1 MVRLPYDYAV
11 GHAQIHRWD
20 PWATRESCACVFFRL
35 LRQALATAPDACEK
49 KRKAACVI
57 AQLFLPAPAD
67 PASQASLPE
76 GGRGRGGEIRMN
88 GMVKFTFPSLQGQ
101 AVLHAP
107 ERTTARTPAE
117 QILVDFAMT
126 ITHAYSSTPQPIRC
140 ATLGSSHVTL
150 EACAWRGVE
159 LCSPIH
165 QFFFLRTEPTQ
176 NSLMNR
182 ESITRSVYFREDS
195 NLMFVGAVH
204 ICEQGGAGRQC
215 FVEIKYLHAWL
226 TARRAI
232 DGSKLHDWARRFIKS
247 RGLLRLNIDH
257 HMGPIASRIE
267 GQQSSHFVEISAF
280 VATLMD
286 RVSKGRMDKN
296 MQHVQCILSLS
307 SVAFHGCNS
316 GGPKACGKLN
326 RRASLLGSF

>member
-1 MVRLPYDYAV
+1 MCMCFFPSLAPSPCDRTRRVREKK
-11 GHAQIHRWD
+11 
-20 PWATRESCACVFFRL
+20 ESCLCHCAIV
-35 LRQALATAPDACEK
+35 LASPRRSSVSSKSTRRRAG
-49 KRKAACVI
+49 
-57 AQLFLPAPAD
+57 
-67 PASQASLPE
+67 E
-76 GGRGRGGEIRMN
+76 GGREIRMN
-88 GMVKFTFPSLQGQ
+88 GMGKFPFPSLQGQ

-226 TARRAI
+226 TARRVI

>member
-1 MVRLPYDYAV
+1 MTTPW
-11 GHAQIHRWD
+11 GMHRFIAGI
-20 PWATRESCACVFFRL
+20 PGPQESHVHVLFSFSCAKPLRPHQTRARKKGKLPVSLRNCSCQPPPIQRL
-35 LRQALATAPDACEK
+35 KQVYQK
-49 KRKAACVI
+49 
-57 AQLFLPAPAD
+57 
-67 PASQASLPE
+67 E
-76 GGRGRGGEIRMN
+76 GGGGGGEIRMN

-307 SVAFHGCNS
+307 SVALHGCNS

>member
-1 MVRLPYDYAV
+1 
-11 GHAQIHRWD
+11 
-20 PWATRESCACVFFRL
+20 
-35 LRQALATAPDACEK
+35 
-49 KRKAACVI
+49 
-57 AQLFLPAPAD
+57 
-67 PASQASLPE
+67 
-76 GGRGRGGEIRMN
+76 
-88 GMVKFTFPSLQGQ
+88 
-101 AVLHAP
+101 
-107 ERTTARTPAE
+107 
-117 QILVDFAMT
+117 
-126 ITHAYSSTPQPIRC
+126 
-140 ATLGSSHVTL
+140 
-150 EACAWRGVE
+150 
-159 LCSPIH
+159 
-165 QFFFLRTEPTQ
+165 
-176 NSLMNR
+176 MNR
-182 ESITRSVYFREDS
+182 ASITSSVYFPSSSELS
-195 NLMFVGAVH
+195 FVGAVH
-204 ICEQGGAGRQC
+204 TCDDATGRQC

-226 TARRAI
+226 TARRVI

-326 RRASLLGSF
+326 RRASLLGSL